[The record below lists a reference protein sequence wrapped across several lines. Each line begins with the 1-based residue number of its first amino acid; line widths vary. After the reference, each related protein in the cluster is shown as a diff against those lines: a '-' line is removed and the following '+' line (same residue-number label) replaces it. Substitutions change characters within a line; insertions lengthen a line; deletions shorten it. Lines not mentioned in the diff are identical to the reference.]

1 MLREHIGN
9 RLFASL
15 ELIFLRVQ
23 DSDKF
28 ILSHSILP
36 VDVCTHTGAHDPAIQ
51 PDKEGL
57 VYISQKIAKSKRRPL
72 AWPAI
77 YFHNSGAIDILSCF
91 IQYFGVYYMPSIQ
104 PRVLKGFR
112 DFLPDVEM
120 ARASLIKKLEQ
131 VFALFGFVP
140 IDTPVLEYAD
150 ILLGKGG
157 GETDKQVYRFL
168 DHGER
173 DVAMRF
179 DLTVP
184 FARFM
189 AEHAEELYL
198 PFRRYHIAKVWRG
211 ENTQRGRYREFMQGD
226 FDIVGTDAASADAD
240 ILLTAAEAMTALE
253 VGGFSLRINHRALF
267 NRFLARIDALDK
279 SVEILRTVDKLE
291 KTGPQATAEML
302 ATLVSP
308 SLADDIL
315 SFIQKEKGFE
325 QTLEKMFGFCD
336 PGDQEARA
344 ARARLLDIMN
354 FLAAAGAERHIVLDP
369 SITRGLDYYTGMV
382 VETSLAALPE
392 IGSVCSGG
400 RYDELASLYTDR
412 KLPGVGASIGLDR
425 LMAALDAIGIAAGSD
440 ISTQVLVINQ
450 EGAPGTELHRL
461 AASLR
466 NAGFACEVFP
476 EPKKTIAQYTYA
488 ERKHIPLAV
497 FTNAASGPFTMR
509 ILSRRENIEITDFTN
524 LCETAKRELHVSA

>member
-1 MLREHIGN
+1 
-9 RLFASL
+9 
-15 ELIFLRVQ
+15 
-23 DSDKF
+23 
-28 ILSHSILP
+28 
-36 VDVCTHTGAHDPAIQ
+36 
-51 PDKEGL
+51 
-57 VYISQKIAKSKRRPL
+57 
-72 AWPAI
+72 
-77 YFHNSGAIDILSCF
+77 
-91 IQYFGVYYMPSIQ
+91 MPTIQ

-112 DFLPDVEM
+112 DFLPDIEM
-120 ARASLIKKLEQ
+120 ARSSLIKKLEQ
-131 VFALFGFVP
+131 VFVLFGFVP

-157 GETDKQVYRFL
+157 GETDKQVYRFR
-168 DHGER
+168 DHGDR

-189 AEHAEELYL
+189 AEHVEELYL

-211 ENTQRGRYREFMQGD
+211 ENTQRGRYREFMQCD

-240 ILLTAAEAMTALE
+240 ILLTAAKAMTALK
-253 VGGFSLRINHRALF
+253 VGDFSLRINHRALF

-291 KTGPQATAEML
+291 KTGVQATAETL
-302 ATLVSP
+302 STLVAP
-308 SLADDIL
+308 ALANDIL
-315 SFIQKEKGFE
+315 SFIQKEEGFE
-325 QTLEKMFGFCD
+325 KTLNKMFSFCNPSD
-336 PGDQEARA
+336 VQAQA
-344 ARARLLDIMN
+344 AQRRLLDIMECV
-354 FLAAAGAERHIVLDP
+354 AAAGDEHRVVLDP

-400 RYDELASLYTDR
+400 RYDELTSLYTDR

-425 LMAALDAIGIAAGSD
+425 LMAALDVLGISAGSD
-440 ISTQVLVINQ
+440 MSAQILIINQ
-450 EGAPGTELHRL
+450 GETPIAELHAL

-476 EPKKTIAQYTYA
+476 EPKKTITQYTYA

-497 FTNAASGPFTMR
+497 FANSSSGPFTIR
-509 ILSRRENIEITDFTN
+509 ILSHRENIEIADFAR
-524 LCETAKRELHVSA
+524 LCETARKELHASA